1 MIVSPHLHKLMLW
14 GSTSLVQQSTCW
26 SLCQVDVKEKL
37 TSLVRNGPAQSFG
50 ANRVDAVVCFFTCI
64 LIFFWSFH
72 YLPQWILPCRTY
84 TMHKFITHEAISAK
98 LFNMSHSSASGTLLP
113 WQNVLTNSAQSLAL
127 LVKRLEMDFQG
138 MPVKGR
144 KAWGVK
150 DVDPW

>member
-1 MIVSPHLHKLMLW
+1 
-14 GSTSLVQQSTCW
+14 
-26 SLCQVDVKEKL
+26 
-37 TSLVRNGPAQSFG
+37 
-50 ANRVDAVVCFFTCI
+50 
-64 LIFFWSFH
+64 
-72 YLPQWILPCRTY
+72 
-84 TMHKFITHEAISAK
+84 MHKFITREAISAK